1 MKSKNIARI
10 LTRAVDKIIPKKED
24 LSKLMTKR
32 KIRLYLGIDPTAT
45 RLHMGHTINLRKLQE
60 FADLGHEAIL
70 LIGTGTVLV
79 GDPSLREKKRAK
91 ITEKEIKENIKG
103 WKKQAGKIIDFSK
116 VKLVYNGDWL
126 RKLKYDEINEIA
138 SHISSIKLYQRD
150 SFKRRL
156 KLGDTVWTNETLYP
170 LFQGY
175 DSVHLDVDLE
185 IGGTDQ
191 LFNMLIGRDLLRK
204 MKGKEKF
211 ILISPMIVGTDGNQ
225 MSKTSGNCIWI
236 EDSPSDMFGKI
247 MSISDDLINKYF
259 DLLTNIS
266 STSVK
271 DKNPRDRKVKLAK
284 EIVKIYHSEAKAK
297 KAEHEFDKVFRK
309 KGLPSDILE
318 VKISSEKLNI
328 LDLLI
333 KAKLSSSKSTA
344 RRLVEQ
350 GGVKVDSKVIND
362 WQENISIKKGLI
374 ISAGKRNFIKIK

>member
-10 LTRAVDKIIPKKED
+10 LTRAVDQIIPKKED

-45 RLHMGHTINLRKLQE
+45 RLHIGHTINLRKLQE

-247 MSISDDLINKYF
+247 MSISDNLINKYF

-266 STSVK
+266 SASVK

-328 LDLLI
+328 LDLLVKTGQALS
-333 KAKLSSSKSTA
+333 KAKA

-374 ISAGKRNFIKIK
+374 ISAGKRNFIKVK

>member
-211 ILISPMIVGTDGNQ
+211 ILISPMIVGVDGKQ

-297 KAEHEFDKVFRK
+297 KAEKEFNKVFKK
-309 KGLPSDILE
+309 KGLPSEILE

-328 LDLLI
+328 LDLLVKTGQALS
-333 KAKLSSSKSTA
+333 KAKA

-374 ISAGKRNFIKIK
+374 ISAGKRSFIKVK